1 MRATLCFI
9 CLCLP
14 LAGCGVDSLREH
26 QESNIMSSLPYD
38 GTPCDALK
46 AKRATL
52 MARYGLSQDA
62 KPIMGDTPLGLGPIM
77 PDMRSARQKGAE
89 QARGE
94 IDAMNRSMVRRKC
107 IPAPPKA

>member
-14 LAGCGVDSLREH
+14 LTGCGADSLREH
-26 QESNIMSSLPYD
+26 QENNVMSSLPYD
-38 GTPCDALK
+38 STPCDALK

-52 MARYGLSQDA
+52 MARYGLQQDA
-62 KPIMGDTPLGLGPIM
+62 KPVMDDAPLGLGPVM
-77 PDMRSARQKGAE
+77 PDMRSAQQKDVE
-89 QARGE
+89 KARGE

-107 IPAPPKA
+107 IPAPPKT